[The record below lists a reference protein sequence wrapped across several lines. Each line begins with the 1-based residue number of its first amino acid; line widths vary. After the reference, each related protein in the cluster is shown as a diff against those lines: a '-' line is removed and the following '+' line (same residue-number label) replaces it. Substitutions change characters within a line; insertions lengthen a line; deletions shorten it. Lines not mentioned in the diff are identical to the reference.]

1 MKRPLIGIVPL
12 VDAQRESY
20 WMLPGYMRGV
30 EQAGG
35 LPIMLPLTDDDAAL
49 RQLADTCDGFLL
61 TGGQDVSPAL
71 YGAAP
76 VPACGETCPA
86 RDAMETKLL
95 ALALE
100 QDKPVLGICRGIQFL
115 NVYLGGTL
123 YQDLPTEHPSA
134 AEHHQKPPYDVPV
147 HSVTL
152 VPARPLYQLLGKC
165 ELAVN
170 SLHHQAIRK
179 LAPTLQVMALS
190 EDGIPEAICLPG
202 KKFVWAVQWHP
213 EYSFPINADSRKI
226 FAAFVG
232 ACQRKSLPPRGKV
245 ARSAG

>member
-1 MKRPLIGIVPL
+1 M
-12 VDAQRESY
+12 
-20 WMLPGYMRGV
+20 
-30 EQAGG
+30 
-35 LPIMLPLTDDDAAL
+35 
-49 RQLADTCDGFLL
+49 L

-76 VPACGETCPA
+76 APACGETCPA

-179 LAPTLQVMALS
+179 LAPTLQVMALV
-190 EDGIPEAICLPG
+190 GG
-202 KKFVWAVQWHP
+202 WHP
-213 EYSFPINADSRKI
+213 RGHLSAGQEVCLGRAVAPGV
-226 FAAFVG
+226 FVPHQCGQPQDFCGVCGCVLKEKPSPKGEGG
-232 ACQRKSLPPRGKV
+232 AERRIRGKFAV
-245 ARSAG
+245 IAHK